1 MRTPTLSAFALL
13 LLAASPIGCDDP
25 EESMPLACR
34 AQTYR
39 YSEYTG
45 ATRGCTCHDTSFTED
60 EEPKSV
66 CQGLYDA
73 LFDASYSAGGSN
85 REYSF
90 VTSAPGLS
98 CEEIVTDPCDNTE
111 Y

>member
-1 MRTPTLSAFALL
+1 MATPGRRAVHVLIQRDRFVIT
-13 LLAASPIGCDDP
+13 GHDWQQ
-25 EESMPLACR
+25 PLACR

-45 ATRGCTCHDTSFTED
+45 ATRGCTCHDTSFADD
-60 EEPKSV
+60 EEPQSV

-85 REYSF
+85 REYNS

-98 CEEIVTDPCDNTE
+98 CEEIVTDPCDNTD